1 MTGVL
6 VTPPDPSSRPRAV
19 DWIGLTDV
27 PLPTEAATA
36 WATTARSGAVV
47 CFLGVVRDHA
57 EGREGVHALTYE
69 AYEEKAVERLGEI
82 ADETRRR
89 WPVVER
95 LVLLHR
101 LGEVPLSEASVLVV
115 ASTPHRAESFEA
127 ARFAIDTLKETVPIW
142 KQEHW
147 DGGTEWSAAA
157 SPVRSVTSGHA
168 PSLAPGTSGRSPSLA
183 PVREAKLV

>member
-6 VTPPDPSSRPRAV
+6 VTPPDPSSEPGAV
-19 DWIGLTDV
+19 DWIGLTDRV
-27 PLPTEAATA
+27 LATEAATA

-69 AYEEKAVERLGEI
+69 AYEEKAVERLREI
-82 ADETRRR
+82 AAAARRR
-89 WPVVER
+89 WPAVER

-101 LGEVPLSEASVLVV
+101 VGEVPLSEASVLVV
-115 ASTPHRAESFEA
+115 VSTPHRAESFEA

-147 DGGTEWSAAA
+147 GGGTEWSAAA
-157 SPVRSVTSGHA
+157 SPVRSVTTGH
-168 PSLAPGTSGRSPSLA
+168 SPSLA
-183 PVREAKLV
+183 PATTGHAPVLAPAREAKLV